1 LAACKKNAARLSGWL
16 VFTDESG
23 FLLIPSVCKTWAPRG
38 QTPRLHHRYRRD
50 RLSVHSAIAV
60 SPVRQRLRLF
70 WRMQASNINAFDVAD
85 FVRQVLA
92 HLRGHVIVI
101 WDNCSIHKGRHLAQ
115 LCRRYPRL
123 HVEPLPSYAPQLNPD
138 EGVWGLAKG
147 TLANGRPDDLTA
159 LAAHL
164 DDTLT
169 ALSRSPARLRGCITH
184 SELPPF
190 LR

>member
-1 LAACKKNAARLSGWL
+1 
-16 VFTDESG
+16 
-23 FLLIPSVCKTWAPRG
+23 
-38 QTPRLHHRYRRD
+38 
-50 RLSVHSAIAV
+50 
-60 SPVRQRLRLF
+60 VRQLLRLL
-70 WRMQASNINAFDVAD
+70 WRVQASNIKAIDAAD
-85 FVRQVLA
+85 FLRQLLY

-101 WDNCSIHKGRHLAQ
+101 WDNCSIHKGRHLKQ
-115 LCRRYPRL
+115 LCRDFPRL
-123 HVEPLPSYAPQLNPD
+123 HVEYLPSYAPQLNPD

-169 ALSRSPARLRGCITH
+169 ALARSPDRLRGCITH
-184 SELPPF
+184 SEPPPF

>member
-1 LAACKKNAARLSGWL
+1 MAACKKNAARLSAWL
-16 VFTDESG
+16 IFTDESG
-23 FLLIPSVCKTWAPRG
+23 FMLIPSVCKTWAPRG

-70 WRMQASNINAFDVAD
+70 WRMQASNITAFDAAD
-85 FVRQVLA
+85 FLRHLLA
-92 HLRGHVIVI
+92 HLHGHVIVI
-101 WDNCSIHKGRHLAQ
+101 WDNCSIHKGRHLTQ
-115 LCRRYPRL
+115 LCRTFPRL

-147 TLANGRPDDLTA
+147 TLANGRPDDLAA

-164 DDTLT
+164 EDTLT
-169 ALSRSPARLRGCITH
+169 ALAHSPARLRGCITH
-184 SELPPF
+184 SELPSF